1 MVSHM
6 DHSEHSVDIIVT
18 DQGIAD
24 LRGKDP
30 IQRAKEIINNCVH
43 PMYRELLTDYLNMGG
58 PTGGQTPHTLRASLA
73 FHTEFLQSGDM
84 RNVDLSKY

>member
-1 MVSHM
+1 
-6 DHSEHSVDIIVT
+6 
-18 DQGIAD
+18 
-24 LRGKDP
+24 
-30 IQRAKEIINNCVH
+30 
-43 PMYRELLTDYLNMGG
+43 MYRELLTDYLNMGG